1 MDCRGK
7 VMVNER
13 KTILAPPG
21 SWAKP
26 LVELEVT
33 GRVDMVLNCGVRVPL
48 YNVKRLC
55 GETLSVDG
63 VCGPVRLTTSTHV
76 TPERWTWGGY
86 KKVKTY
92 CDMYRSAMAMGKH
105 QPPDATEEEKR
116 IMAQLLM
123 LEAMGVE

>member
-1 MDCRGK
+1 MAE
-7 VMVNER
+7 ER
-13 KTILAPPG
+13 KTILSPPG
-21 SWAKP
+21 TWVQP
-26 LVELEVT
+26 WVELVVI
-33 GRVDMVLNCGVRVPL
+33 GRKDKVLNCGVTVPL
-48 YNVKRLC
+48 YDVNRFN

-63 VCGPVRLTTSTHV
+63 VCGPVRLTTSGSA
-76 TPERWTWGGY
+76 TPDRWTWGGY

-92 CDMYRSAMAMGKH
+92 CDMYRSAMKYDKH